1 MPRLVPALELF
12 FPPLSTHPDLPDR
25 VAVALDGAGLAAVHE
40 AGSDA
45 EPLWR
50 VFLTDPAGTSRVA
63 AELQNEF
70 AADGCRVTLVEIEDE
85 DWAARSQAN
94 LTHVRVGR
102 LVVAPPWDIPP
113 GLPHDTH
120 LIVIPPSMGFGTGH
134 HETTRLCLRLL
145 QDLDLRG
152 KRLVDVGTGSGVL
165 AIAAV
170 LLGAGSVEGID
181 YDEDALTSARESV
194 AVNGLSGRIRLRAA
208 DIRSDRTAA
217 ADVVTANLTGALLV
231 AVAPELASIADA
243 GGSLILSGFQPP
255 EAASVVAAFAPFAT
269 VASLIVDGEWHAA
282 HLLRTPPNV

>member
-63 AELQNEF
+63 AQLQDEF

-102 LVVAPPWDIPP
+102 LVVAPPWDIPQ

>member
-63 AELQNEF
+63 AQLQDEF

-255 EAASVVAAFAPFAT
+255 EAAAVVDAFAPFAT

-282 HLLRTPPNV
+282 HLLRTAPNV

>member
-1 MPRLVPALELF
+1 VPRLVPALELF

-50 VFLTDPAGTSRVA
+50 IFLTDPAGTSRVA
-63 AELQNEF
+63 AQLADEF

-243 GGSLILSGFQPP
+243 GGSLILSGFQPL
-255 EAASVVAAFAPFAT
+255 EAASVIDAFAPFAT

>member
-1 MPRLVPALELF
+1 VPRLVPALELF

-63 AELQNEF
+63 AQLQDEF

>member
-63 AELQNEF
+63 AQLQDEF

-113 GLPHDTH
+113 RLPHDTH

-231 AVAPELASIADA
+231 AVAPELASMADA

-255 EAASVVAAFAPFAT
+255 EAAAVVDAFAPFAT

>member
-1 MPRLVPALELF
+1 VPRLVPALELF

-63 AELQNEF
+63 AQLQDEF
-70 AADGCRVTLVEIEDE
+70 AADGCRVTQVEIEDE

>member
-63 AELQNEF
+63 AQLQDEF

-231 AVAPELASIADA
+231 AVAPALASLADG

-255 EAASVVAAFAPFAT
+255 EAASVLDAFGPFAT
-269 VASLIVDGEWHAA
+269 VASLIVDGDWHAA
-282 HLLRTPPNV
+282 HLLRTPHRR

>member
-1 MPRLVPALELF
+1 VPRLVPALELF

-63 AELQNEF
+63 AQLQDEF
-70 AADGCRVTLVEIEDE
+70 AADGCRVTQVEIEDE

-255 EAASVVAAFAPFAT
+255 EAAAVVDAFAPFAT

>member
-63 AELQNEF
+63 AQLQDEF

-255 EAASVVAAFAPFAT
+255 EAAAVVDAFAPFAT

>member
-1 MPRLVPALELF
+1 VPRLVPALELF
-12 FPPLSTHPDLPDR
+12 FPPLSTHPDLTDR
-25 VAVALDGAGLAAVHE
+25 VAVALDAAGLAAVHE

-50 VFLTDPAGTSRVA
+50 VFLADPARTGGVA
-63 AELQNEF
+63 AQLRDEF
-70 AADGCRVTLVEIEDE
+70 AADGCRVEVVEIEDV
-85 DWAARSQAN
+85 DWAARSQAH

-113 GLPHDTH
+113 GLPHDTQ

-134 HETTRLCLRLL
+134 HETTRLCLALL
-145 QDLDLRG
+145 QDLDLRS
-152 KRLVDVGTGSGVL
+152 KRVVDVGTGSGVL

-181 YDEDALTSARESV
+181 FDEDALSSARQSV
-194 AVNGLSGRIRLRAA
+194 AVNGLDGRIRLRAA
-208 DIRSDRTAA
+208 DIRSDRTAV

-231 AVAPELASIADA
+231 AVAPALASLADG

-255 EAASVVAAFAPFAT
+255 EAASVLDAFAPFAS
-269 VASLIVDGEWHAA
+269 VVSLIVDGDWHAA
-282 HLLRTPPNV
+282 HLLRTPHNV

>member
-50 VFLTDPAGTSRVA
+50 VFLTDPAGTSRIA
-63 AELQNEF
+63 AQLQDEF

-255 EAASVVAAFAPFAT
+255 EAASVVDAFAPFAT

>member
-1 MPRLVPALELF
+1 VPRLVPALELF

-63 AELQNEF
+63 AQLQDEF

-113 GLPHDTH
+113 GLPDDTH

-282 HLLRTPPNV
+282 HLLRTPRNV

>member
-1 MPRLVPALELF
+1 VPRLVPALELF

-50 VFLTDPAGTSRVA
+50 IFLTDPAGTSRVA
-63 AELQNEF
+63 SQLQDEF

-231 AVAPELASIADA
+231 AVAPELASMADA
-243 GGSLILSGFQPP
+243 GGSLILSGFQPL
-255 EAASVVAAFAPFAT
+255 EAASVVDAFAPFAT

-282 HLLRTPPNV
+282 HLLRTPRNV

>member
-1 MPRLVPALELF
+1 MVPALELF

-63 AELQNEF
+63 AQLQDEF
-70 AADGCRVTLVEIEDE
+70 AADGCRVTQVEIEDE

>member
-1 MPRLVPALELF
+1 VPRLVPALELF

-63 AELQNEF
+63 AQLQDEF

-231 AVAPELASIADA
+231 AVAPELASMADA

-255 EAASVVAAFAPFAT
+255 EAASVVDAFAPFAT

>member
-63 AELQNEF
+63 AQLQDEF

-231 AVAPELASIADA
+231 AVAPELASMADA

-255 EAASVVAAFAPFAT
+255 EAASVVDAFAPFAS

>member
-1 MPRLVPALELF
+1 MVPALELF

-50 VFLTDPAGTSRVA
+50 VFLTDPAGTSGVA
-63 AELQNEF
+63 AQLQDEF

-231 AVAPELASIADA
+231 AVAPELASMADA

-255 EAASVVAAFAPFAT
+255 EAASVVDAFAPFAT

-282 HLLRTPPNV
+282 HLLRTAPNV

>member
-1 MPRLVPALELF
+1 VARLVPALDLS

-25 VAVALDGAGLAAVHE
+25 IAVALDTAGLAAVHE
-40 AGSDA
+40 GGSDA
-45 EPLWR
+45 EPVWR
-50 VFLTDPAGTSRVA
+50 VFLTDPQRIADLA
-63 AELQNEF
+63 AQLREEF
-70 AADGCRVTLVEIEDE
+70 AADGCRVAVVEIEDV
-85 DWAARSQAN
+85 DWAARSQAH

-243 GGSLILSGFQPP
+243 GGSLILSGFQPL
-255 EAASVVAAFAPFAT
+255 EAASVVDAFAPFAT

-282 HLLRTPPNV
+282 HLLRTAPNV

>member
-282 HLLRTPPNV
+282 HLLRTAPNV

>member
-243 GGSLILSGFQPP
+243 GGSLILSGFQPL
-255 EAASVVAAFAPFAT
+255 EAASVIDAFAPFAT

-282 HLLRTPPNV
+282 HLLRTPRNV